1 MMKNGEKPMK
11 NGEKQETNENNWRT
25 MKPFFLF
32 QHYLWETAAA
42 H

>member
-25 MKPFFLF
+25 MKPFFF